1 MRRLRLF
8 GGGDELR
15 DSLGYSMTVLAW
27 FIYGSKLLCA
37 IWPTPGGIRNHLTGM
52 ALVRMR
58 FSSRPKLQYSS
69 NKLHHFR
76 CTSYV

>member
-1 MRRLRLF
+1 MRGLRLF

-27 FIYGSKLLCA
+27 FIYGSKLLCNLA
-37 IWPTPGGIRNHLTGM
+37 NTRWNQKGM
-52 ALVRMR
+52 AFVRII